1 MNEKPS
7 AAEINAW
14 TIEAGLNEHDV
25 TPVIEGFVGRLADA
39 LPCISRILVGL
50 PTLHPTYVSSTWTW
64 ERGHDVA
71 IEHQEVGS
79 SDSQDWLDSPIYQA
93 VSQNIGTMRA
103 NLADPEE
110 VKAFPVFRTFAG
122 SGNTDYLLRLVPYE
136 PKTGATGLQGVIV
149 TFLSDRP
156 DGFAPEE
163 LDLIEQ
169 VLPAFSLT
177 LFRLTVSDVARG
189 LLSAY
194 LGSDA
199 GRRVLGG
206 KVTRGDVERINAA
219 ILVADF
225 RHFTEISESLPVDRI
240 IPWLNAGLSCIGDP
254 ITRHGG
260 QILKF
265 LGDGLLAIF
274 PSADDDTKACS
285 EALAAARDSIRE
297 LGCLSGDPAYRAD
310 FALHIGEV
318 GYGNIGTSDRLD
330 FTVIG
335 PAVNEVSRMEKLCDS
350 LCVHLVMSADFAA
363 HIDAAV
369 TDAGIHRLRGVRE
382 PRRLMTLTDC

>member
-1 MNEKPS
+1 MRENRT
-7 AAEINAW
+7 AFEINGW
-14 TIEAGLNEHDV
+14 TIEAGLNEHEV
-25 TPVIEGFVGRLADA
+25 TPVIDGFITQLTERI
-39 LPCISRILVGL
+39 PEISRILVGL
-50 PTLHPTYVSSTWTW
+50 PTLHPTFVSGTWTW
-64 ERGHDVA
+64 ERGRTLT
-71 IEHQEVGS
+71 IERQEVGS
-79 SDSQDWLDSPIYQA
+79 GSDQDWLDSPIFHA
-93 VSQNIGTMRA
+93 ISQNIGMLRA
-103 NLADPEE
+103 NLSDPAE
-110 VKAFPVFRTFAG
+110 VQRFPVFRTFAS

-136 PKTGATGLQGVIV
+136 PKTGATGIQGVIV
-149 TFLSDRP
+149 TFLSDQPGGFSP
-156 DGFAPEE
+156 DG
-163 LDLIEQ
+163 LLLIER
-169 VLPAFSLT
+169 VLPALSLA
-177 LFRLTVSDVARG
+177 LFRLTVSDVARS

-225 RHFTEISESLPVDRI
+225 RHFTEISERLPVDRI

-254 ITRHGG
+254 INRHGG

-274 PSADDDTKACS
+274 PSTNDDATACAG
-285 EALAAARDSIRE
+285 ALAAARDAMRE
-297 LGCLSGDPAYRAD
+297 LKRLSGDPAYEAD
-310 FALHIGEV
+310 FALHVGEV
-318 GYGNIGTSDRLD
+318 GYGNIGTTDRLD

-335 PAVNEVSRMEKLCDS
+335 PAVNEAARMEKLCDT
-350 LCVHLVMSADFAA
+350 LGVNLVMSAHFAA

-369 TDAGIHRLRGVRE
+369 TDVGVHQLRGVRA